1 MVTLSWYAWLPL
13 RTRVSMSAIGS
24 VIVIRVF
31 HSCRGFHGD
40 LRPWVGWWLPGA
52 LRDARELAAVCHLA
66 KADAAEAELLV
77 DRPRPAAALAAGVTA
92 DRELGLAGGLDLES
106 SLRHVS
112 SPCRGIR
119 AA

>member
-1 MVTLSWYAWLPL
+1 
-13 RTRVSMSAIGS
+13 MSAIGS

-31 HSCRGFHGD
+31 HSCRGFFPAIQRSD
-40 LRPWVGWWLPGA
+40 LRPWVGWWLPRA

-77 DRPRPAAALAAGVTA
+77 DRPGPTAALAAGVTA